1 MKQWDRIPGRVGST
15 YLSWASQTLT
25 NRDWALLDS
34 VLQLRIAT
42 GRQLERLHF
51 SDLSG
56 RSRAVVRWRVLKR
69 LVDARLLSTLDQP
82 AHRRRSAVF
91 EYVLGSAG
99 EWLAR
104 ARADGHAHRL
114 VAPGDRYVAH
124 ALDITELYVELVE
137 QLRDQA
143 EELSTFA
150 VEPAQKDGLGGQ
162 LKPDAYLA
170 VRSTNL
176 TDYWWFEI
184 DEQTESLPT
193 IRRKL
198 VTYLDFLGRS
208 QVGPDGV
215 MPRIMIT
222 VPTAARRGSIQA
234 EIAGLPPP
242 ADQLFR
248 VVLFPDT
255 VGLLLRILRN

>member
-1 MKQWDRIPGRVGST
+1 
-15 YLSWASQTLT
+15 
-25 NRDWALLDS
+25 
-34 VLQLRIAT
+34 
-42 GRQLERLHF
+42 
-51 SDLSG
+51 
-56 RSRAVVRWRVLKR
+56 VLKR

-82 AHRRRSAVF
+82 AHRRRSAAF

-104 ARADGHAHRL
+104 ARADGQRSSNGRAHRL

-124 ALDITELYVELVE
+124 ALDITELYVELIE

-143 EELSTFA
+143 EELSAFA

-170 VRSTNL
+170 LRGTNL